1 MNVARVNHFLAHK
14 QHLLPESRL
23 RDVLQVTR
31 DVVAL
36 HATVPTTPHLSL
48 LARIHELQ
56 RETLDD
62 LLYEQRSLLR
72 MLCMRAT
79 LHVVP
84 TDEIEYFHRAY
95 VERRVRAETRYQ
107 QSLLVE
113 AGLCQEAEAHDML
126 RRLRDRVVEVLTQTG
141 PCTARK
147 ISLAVPELVAKV
159 RYAADKPYGGEFS
172 VGSRLIPGMCSLG
185 LLVRTRTRGSWR
197 SNSYEYATLSHWL
210 PDADV
215 GPAGPQEARV
225 WLVRRYLSAF
235 GPATSEDIQWW
246 TGFTKEETWQS
257 VGDLGPATVRVAIDG
272 LGPGYLMLAD
282 DAQRLR
288 EFEQTAAPSVSFLP
302 GLDPYIMGYRDRGRF
317 LATQHTRKVFD
328 RAGNAIPTVWA
339 GGRVVGAW
347 GQRKDGT
354 VIHGLFD
361 SVDAAE
367 RAAIATEAGRLERF
381 LKGEFLAPRTS
392 TSFTRAL
399 K

>member
-113 AGLCQEAEAHDML
+113 AGLCQEAEAHDTL
-126 RRLRDRVVEVLTQTG
+126 RRLRDRVVDVLTQTG

-185 LLVRTRTRGSWR
+185 LLVRSRPRGSWR
-197 SNSYEYATLSHWL
+197 SNTYEYAALSHWL
-210 PDADV
+210 PDV
-215 GPAGPQEARV
+215 CIGPDAPQEARA

-235 GPATSEDIQWW
+235 GPAFFEDVQWW
-246 TGFTKEETWQS
+246 TGFTKEETRQS
-257 VGDLGPATVRVAIDG
+257 VGDLSPAIARVAIDG
-272 LGPGYLMLAD
+272 IGPDCLMLAD

-288 EFEQTAAPSVSFLP
+288 AFEQTAALSVWLLP

-317 LATQHTRKVFD
+317 LAPQHSRKVFD

-354 VIHGLFD
+354 VTCGLFD
-361 SVDAAE
+361 PVDAAE
-367 RAAIATEAGRLERF
+367 RAALATEAGRLERF
-381 LKGEFLAPRTS
+381 LDGEFLAPRTR
-392 TSFTRAL
+392 TSFARDL